1 MPEILTEAQIVAL
14 LIAGDTRA
22 IDQIYHQYGSNLLGI
37 IFRIVGDQEIA
48 EDVLQDAFVKVWKNA
63 ASYDTSKGRLF
74 TWLLNICRNT
84 AIDRIRSA
92 EFKFKQKIQNPS
104 NPVSIESEKQTY
116 SFNPDNIGVRE
127 WVDKLRPEHAEV
139 IEMVYLTGYTHE
151 EAAEKLGLPLGTL
164 KTRLRSAIKTL
175 RENLNP

>member
-14 LIAGDTRA
+14 LLAGDTKA
-22 IDQIYHQYGSNLLGI
+22 IDQIYHQYGTNLLGI

-104 NPVSIESEKQTY
+104 NPVSIESEQQTY

-127 WVDKLRPEHAEV
+127 WVNKLRPEHSEV

-151 EAAEKLGLPLGTL
+151 EAAENLGLPLGTL
-164 KTRLRSAIKTL
+164 KTRLRSALKIL

>member
-14 LIAGDTRA
+14 LTLGDVRA
-22 IDQIYHQYGSNLLGI
+22 IDQIYHQYGPNLLGV
-37 IFRIVGDQEIA
+37 IFRIVGDQETA

-63 ASYDTSKGRLF
+63 AGYDAAKGRLF

-104 NPVSIESEKQTY
+104 NPVSTLSESQTY
-116 SFNPDNIGVRE
+116 SFNPDNIGVKE
-127 WVDKLRPEHAEV
+127 WVKTLRPEYAEV
-139 IEMVYLTGYTHE
+139 IEIVYMTGYTHE
-151 EAAEKLGLPLGTL
+151 EAAEKLGIPLGTL
-164 KTRLRSAIKTL
+164 KTRLRAALKTL